1 MTLPKKVHLTGAD
14 NFLLMLDSATKDDA
28 SDLMNIRMLLQFDS
42 LEKVQAM
49 LDSIQTSPFVHWAF
63 NLQLHKGGM
72 FSTPYWKYI
81 DSGRQPVVNEI
92 VLAED
97 QLITEE
103 LLTKPIHLFQ
113 DPPLEFKLIQNSTTK
128 VGLLI
133 SWHHLFMDGRGAGML
148 IRHLSGDL
156 SFDASLFFRTKTQKA
171 SIIQRIKN
179 LYEMKRVM
187 AAYTN
192 PIAVF
197 SQKNTSNSL
206 HWQTHTFS
214 LEESTCIQNQAVKNG
229 AKLGLNLYF
238 LATCAFVIHRFLPAT
253 DRPLL
258 IPVPYDGRKRG
269 EIGPLCSNQIH
280 FVFYKLEQQDLTSI
294 SSIVAAL
301 NHQLKTQIAAEL
313 PKKYNLLLDTM
324 RYFPQGVFR
333 KMALKAG
340 KSNSSSFLYSSAGE
354 ANWDLANVASAAI
367 EDILLIPPF
376 SVHPGIT
383 FSFSQVNQ
391 LIKLNITYNA
401 FYLSHEDIE
410 KIKSEVVNCLLGN
423 A

>member
-1 MTLPKKVHLTGAD
+1 MTLPKKIHLTGAD
-14 NFLLMLDSATKDDA
+14 NFFLMLDSASKDDA
-28 SDLMNIRMLLQFDS
+28 PDLMNIRMLLQFDS
-42 LEKVQAM
+42 LEKAQSI
-49 LDSIQTSPFVHWAF
+49 LDSIQTSPFIHWAC
-63 NLQLHKGGM
+63 NLQLHKGKM

-81 DSGRQPVVNEI
+81 DSGREPLLNE
-92 VLAED
+92 VLLAEN

-103 LLTKPIHLFQ
+103 LLIQPIHILQ
-113 DPPLEFKLIQNSTTK
+113 DPPLDFKLINYNTSK

-156 SFDASLFFRTKTQKA
+156 SFNASQFFKTKTLKA

-197 SQKNTSNSL
+197 PQKKSSNSL

-214 LEESTCIQNQAVKNG
+214 FEESKCIQNQAVKNG

-238 LATCAFVIHRFLPAT
+238 LASCAFVIHRFLPASNL
-253 DRPLL
+253 PLL

-269 EIGPLCSNQIH
+269 ELGPLCSNQIH
-280 FVFYKLEQQDLTSI
+280 FVFYKLEQQELTSI
-294 SSIVAAL
+294 STIVAAL
-301 NHQLKTQIAAEL
+301 NHQLKTQIATEL

-324 RYFPQGVFR
+324 RYFPQVVFR

-340 KSNSSSFLYSSAGE
+340 KSQSSSFLYSSAGE
-354 ANWDLANVASAAI
+354 ANWDLANITSAAI

-383 FSFSQVNQ
+383 FSFSQVNE
-391 LIKLNITYNA
+391 LVKLNITYNTL
-401 FYLSHEDIE
+401 YLSHLDIE
-410 KIKSEVVNCLLGN
+410 KIKTEVVNCLLGN
-423 A
+423 E